1 MNTIVKAALAYAVW
15 SALAVTSAS
24 ADYPTKPIRLIVPS
38 AVGGAPDTI
47 GRLIASELGKQMGQQ
62 VVVDNRPGASG
73 VIGFEALAKAAADG
87 YTFGYATFPFI
98 INPIIFSKLPYDA
111 AKDFHPVVLQGFGAS
126 LMTVTPAL
134 QVRSARELIAY
145 ARAQPGQLS
154 YGSSG
159 SGSSQ
164 QLAVELFKFM
174 TGTQIVQVSYKG
186 IQQAITE
193 VIAGQIHIVC
203 DAPTSVL
210 PHIRAGRLRAIGV
223 TTPRRLRSMP
233 DVPTVAESGLPGYE
247 VQLSSGYLVPAGAPR
262 SVVMRLNTE
271 INKALASPVLL
282 EKFASASYMVA
293 GGTPDQFAEHLRR
306 ETVKWTGVIKAAG
319 VKPQ

>member
-1 MNTIVKAALAYAVW
+1 
-15 SALAVTSAS
+15 
-24 ADYPTKPIRLIVPS
+24 
-38 AVGGAPDTI
+38 
-47 GRLIASELGKQMGQQ
+47 
-62 VVVDNRPGASG
+62 
-73 VIGFEALAKAAADG
+73 
-87 YTFGYATFPFI
+87 
-98 INPIIFSKLPYDA
+98 
-111 AKDFHPVVLQGFGAS
+111 
-126 LMTVTPAL
+126 
-134 QVRSARELIAY
+134 LIAY

-319 VKPQ
+319 IKPQ